1 MIITWYGEFC
11 FRIEKGSLSLLID
24 PLPISSGLKM
34 PRIAADILV
43 LGESS
48 PDGARH
54 ESLKQSFIINAP
66 GEYEIKEA
74 FIRGIS
80 FGDEGRSRATIFVI
94 ELESLVLVHLGALAL
109 SPLPESI
116 VEELG
121 DVDILL
127 IPVGG
132 KEVLDAEGAEKIFGQ
147 LEPKVVIPMA
157 YKIPGLKTS
166 REEVRKF
173 EKILGHGAEK
183 AIPKLVLKKKDLS
196 LEESRVVI
204 LEPQ

>member
-11 FRIEKGSLSLLID
+11 FRIEKGSLSLLVD
-24 PLPISSGLKM
+24 PPPLSSGLKM
-34 PRIAADILV
+34 PRVAADILV

-48 PDGARH
+48 PDGARQ
-54 ESLKQSFIINAP
+54 ENFKQSFIINAP

-80 FGDEGRSRATIFVI
+80 LVDGGRSRATIFVI
-94 ELESLVLVHLGALAL
+94 ELESLVVVHLGALAL
-109 SPLPESI
+109 SPLPEDL

-121 DVDILL
+121 DVDVLF

-132 KEVLDAEGAEKIFGQ
+132 KEVLDAENAEKIFGQ

-166 REEVRKF
+166 REDVRKF

-183 AIPKLVLKKKDLS
+183 AIPKIVLKKKDLS
-196 LEESRVVI
+196 LEETRVVI
-204 LEPQ
+204 LQAQ